1 MRKKAGKLSAFILAL
16 AVLAGCGEDSG
27 DHVAITGGGFIFNY
41 RIAEAYYSLVAAV
54 RRPVPAGTLVVAE
67 FEDPAGGPAIVV
79 EKTARE
85 GQTRFDLD
93 SPPVTGIASDRPYK
107 VVLRLES
114 PTGEVIETHEK
125 TFTSNVDQA
134 VMPLKPLTVGPGY
147 TKNPD
152 AAQ

>member
-1 MRKKAGKLSAFILAL
+1 MSIVDRPAFEIR
-16 AVLAGCGEDSG
+16 DM
-27 DHVAITGGGFIFNY
+27 VAT
-41 RIAEAYYSLVAAV
+41 
-54 RRPVPAGTLVVAE
+54 RRVS
-67 FEDPAGGPAIVV
+67 
-79 EKTARE
+79 ARE

-93 SPPVTGIASDRPYK
+93 SPPVTGIASGRPYK

-114 PTGEVIETHEK
+114 PAGEVIETHEK

-134 VMPLKPLTVGPGY
+134 VMPQKPLTIGPGY